1 MLNTIVF
8 LITSQSALLTWLFF
22 IFALRKTIQKK
33 QVWVWFG
40 LTLLAEAVAIGLM
53 AVGPY
58 WPKGI
63 SGILPFFLVN
73 SVMLTWIT
81 KINWVTVV
89 PLLVIFDSFR
99 RFVGGVT
106 GLIVQFFLTP
116 TLTIYTRSVFQNNFS
131 LVMELNQLIAVIIG
145 LILFPL
151 FGLWAGRLN
160 NRYRVVDRLVVLRP
174 DGSDYV
180 LVAMYFSVYF
190 IALSAALSQKLQ
202 FLTDFTLFLA
212 MLLGAFYYYLVLSRF
227 EQSRSEQLLESLRG
241 YDASVSRMNEEM
253 HRVSHDYQNI
263 LLGLSYFV
271 KRSNDEE
278 MQTYFAQVT
287 HDNNQRLAN
296 MDNGDIERLRYLSS
310 GYIKGLLYSKLIDA
324 EKRQIKFDV
333 RINEGIQ
340 LREERSI
347 DLVRIFGNVL
357 DNALDAAEE
366 SDKVVQ
372 LSAAP
377 TEKCNVFRVTNM
389 IPGDTTIDLSKVARF
404 GVTTKQGHMGI
415 GMSNIRRLARQGIT
429 VEQTIDDRQFVTTI
443 HVPKA

>member
-1 MLNTIVF
+1 
-8 LITSQSALLTWLFF
+8 
-22 IFALRKTIQKK
+22 
-33 QVWVWFG
+33 
-40 LTLLAEAVAIGLM
+40 
-53 AVGPY
+53 
-58 WPKGI
+58 
-63 SGILPFFLVN
+63 
-73 SVMLTWIT
+73 
-81 KINWVTVV
+81 
-89 PLLVIFDSFR
+89 
-99 RFVGGVT
+99 
-106 GLIVQFFLTP
+106 
-116 TLTIYTRSVFQNNFS
+116 
-131 LVMELNQLIAVIIG
+131 
-145 LILFPL
+145 
-151 FGLWAGRLN
+151 
-160 NRYRVVDRLVVLRP
+160 
-174 DGSDYV
+174 
-180 LVAMYFSVYF
+180 
-190 IALSAALSQKLQ
+190 
-202 FLTDFTLFLA
+202 
-212 MLLGAFYYYLVLSRF
+212 
-227 EQSRSEQLLESLRG
+227 
-241 YDASVSRMNEEM
+241 
-253 HRVSHDYQNI
+253 
-263 LLGLSYFV
+263 
-271 KRSNDEE
+271 
-278 MQTYFAQVT
+278 
-287 HDNNQRLAN
+287 